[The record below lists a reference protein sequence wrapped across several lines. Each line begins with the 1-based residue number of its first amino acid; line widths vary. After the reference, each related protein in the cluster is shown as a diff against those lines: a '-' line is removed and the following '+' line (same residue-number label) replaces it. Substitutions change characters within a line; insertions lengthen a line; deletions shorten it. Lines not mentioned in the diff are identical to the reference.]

1 MARTRGCE
9 SVNLWRVLS
18 EPFGA
23 VLINGDQSSFPVFFD
38 NVTFKTFSPA
48 PTAPKKSGQSL
59 P

>member
-1 MARTRGCE
+1 MARTRGCK

-18 EPFGA
+18 EPFDA
-23 VLINGDQSSFPVFFD
+23 VLINGDQSSFAVFSN

-48 PTAPKKSGQSL
+48 PTAPKKCGQSL